1 MRDEPGDLRDPRVE
15 VFLDGTTE
23 PFAVHRP
30 PARFLLD
37 TSQLE
42 DGQHSLRIV
51 AHDGSGRRG
60 VRVVHFTVRNGPG
73 IAVDGVH
80 DGDVVE
86 GQLSLL
92 VNAYGAGY
100 EEHWE
105 PSRAETPAPIPT
117 WTWVLVLTLVA
128 WAMFYAVRYWSGPA
142 DGMAMD
148 HTAPSG
154 LIAPVVLGAAIAL
167 VVAVCGAAAWYL
179 LRPGERERG
188 HIKRRI
194 LE

>member
-1 MRDEPGDLRDPRVE
+1 MRDEPGDAPDPRVE

-30 PARFLLD
+30 PARFALD

-42 DGQHSLRIV
+42 DGPHSLRVV

-60 VRVVHFTVRNGPG
+60 VRIVHFTVRNGPG
-73 IAVDGVH
+73 IAVDGLR

-100 EEHWE
+100 EEYWE
-105 PSRAETPAPIPT
+105 PSRAETPAPVPT

-128 WAMFYAVRYWSGPA
+128 WAMFYTVRYWSGPD
-142 DGMAMD
+142 DGMMD
-148 HTAPSG
+148 HAGRSG
-154 LIAPVVLGAAIAL
+154 LVGPIVLGAAIVL

-179 LRPGERERG
+179 LRPGERERS

>member
-1 MRDEPGDLRDPRVE
+1 MRDEADDLRDPRVE
-15 VFLDGTTE
+15 VFLDGTQE
-23 PFAVHRP
+23 PFAVQRP
-30 PARFLLD
+30 PARFRLD

-42 DGQHSLRIV
+42 DGPHSLRVV

-60 VRVVHFTVRNGPG
+60 VRIVHFTVRNGPG
-73 IAVDGVH
+73 IAIDGVRN
-80 DGDVVE
+80 GDVVE

-92 VNAYGAGY
+92 VNSYGAGY
-100 EEHWE
+100 EKHWE

-117 WTWVLVLTLVA
+117 WTWVLVLALVA
-128 WAMFYAVRYWSGPA
+128 WAMFYTVRNWSAPV
-142 DGMAMD
+142 DGTVMD

-154 LIAPVVLGAAIAL
+154 LIGPIVLGAAIAL
-167 VVAVCGAAAWYL
+167 VVGLCGATAWYL

>member
-1 MRDEPGDLRDPRVE
+1 MHDEAGDLRDPRVE
-15 VFLDGTTE
+15 VFLDATTE
-23 PFAVHRP
+23 PFAVYRP
-30 PARFLLD
+30 PARFRLD
-37 TSQLE
+37 TSLLE
-42 DGQHSLRIV
+42 DGPHSLRIV

-60 VRVVHFTVRNGPG
+60 VRNVHFTVRNGPG

-100 EEHWE
+100 EAWE

-117 WTWVLVLTLVA
+117 WTWVLVLALVA
-128 WAMFYAVRYWSGPA
+128 WAMFYAVRYWSGPD
-142 DGMAMD
+142 DGMMMD
-148 HTAPSG
+148 HAAPSG
-154 LIAPVVLGAAIAL
+154 LIGPIVLGAAIVL